1 MKISHRWYRW
11 TIFIYIG
18 IIWPFWPKG
27 LYNCAFIIK
36 ISIIGYK
43 YWYYFHHRW

>member
-1 MKISHRWYRW
+1 VDNFH
-11 TIFIYIG
+11 IY
-18 IIWPFWPKG
+18 WHYMAPFGQKV
-27 LYNCAFIIK
+27 CAFIIK